1 MIEVAVDPRFYGPS
15 ILELEPILD
24 DIQEKVIKVK
34 WLNSRQEQ
42 FVLDRHKHLS
52 FLLYVVDL
60 STMDKVSAQF
70 GIPCKM
76 DANLVASARD
86 ALLNIQLYDWR
97 QFSGSQGAGMSR
109 SLVTRVAADAIRL
122 GKKPKLAY
130 VAKNL
135 LLDSISPSDADV
147 LVRLRV
153 LRGY

>member
-1 MIEVAVDPRFYGPS
+1 MVEVAVDPKFYGPT
-15 ILELEPILD
+15 ILELESILN

-42 FVLDRHKHLS
+42 CVLEHHKHLS

-60 STMDKVSAQF
+60 NTMDKVSSQF
-70 GIPCKM
+70 GVPCKI

-97 QFSGSQGAGMSR
+97 QFSGSQGSGMSK

-130 VAKNL
+130 VAKGIS
-135 LLDSISPSDADV
+135 SIPSAP
-147 LVRLRV
+147 LMLMC
-153 LRGY
+153 